1 MMTEQQIRKSAASHV
16 LQLNANDSFVHY
28 CYTICLLLIILIFTP
43 WYYFNNNQVFTT
55 LTPWVFLICGI
66 ALAGVL
72 YGWKRKKLAM
82 QVVPVSL
89 TPEETERVVKQTINE
104 IGGIVCAQGKNY
116 IVAKTPTP
124 LGIGSGW
131 GSKIFVLLDDKQVL
145 IKSISGVLPGGGTPF
160 FHQELTNNINK
171 LTNARDE
178 A

>member
-1 MMTEQQIRKSAASHV
+1 MTEQQIRKSAASHV
-16 LQLNANDSFVHY
+16 LQLNANDAFVHY
-28 CYTICLLLIILIFTP
+28 CYTICLLLIILIF
-43 WYYFNNNQVFTT
+43 
-55 LTPWVFLICGI
+55 TPWVFLICGI

-145 IKSISGVLPGGGTPF
+145 IKSISGALPGGGTPF